1 MTEQEKEV
9 TIQKFK
15 ESIISLMIE
24 GIEPQDVSNYIWKYN
39 TDKSFPNIYA
49 YIKELA
55 EDID

>member
-15 ESIISLMIE
+15 DSIISLMIE
-24 GIEPQDVSNYIWKYN
+24 GIKPQDVSNYIWKHN

>member
-9 TIQKFK
+9 TIKKFK
-15 ESIISLMIE
+15 ESIISLMVE
-24 GIEPQDVSNYIWKYN
+24 GIEPKDVSNYIWKHN
-39 TDKSFPNIYA
+39 TDKSFPKIYA